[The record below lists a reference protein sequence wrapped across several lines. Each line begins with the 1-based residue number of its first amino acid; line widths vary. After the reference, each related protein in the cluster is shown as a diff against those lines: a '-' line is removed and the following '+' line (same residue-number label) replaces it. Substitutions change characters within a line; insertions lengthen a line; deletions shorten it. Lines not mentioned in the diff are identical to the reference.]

1 MVQSIVFDI
10 AGVIAQWD
18 PKGWSIRQFGEELGP
33 KVLAAAMWDSRW
45 GEQVDRGTMSE
56 EEFFRLRREERPE
69 LAKELTATET
79 GWREILQPKQ
89 DTEDLIR
96 RLKAGGYHIYYLSN
110 FPEKTFGYIWDHAPA
125 FRLMDGGVV
134 SWKEHLIKPEPEIF
148 QLLLRRYGLRPEET
162 VFTDDTPPNV
172 EAAKKEGLHAWHFT
186 GAAGFEGYLREELG
200 LVF

>member
-96 RLKAGGYHIYYLSN
+96 RLKKGGHRIYYLSN
-110 FPEKTFGYIWDHAPA
+110 FPERTIRKLLETVPA
-125 FRLMDGGVV
+125 FGLMDGGVV
-134 SWKEHLIKPEPEIF
+134 SYDVHQVKPNPDIYQTLLNRY
-148 QLLLRRYGLRPEET
+148 QLEAKDT
-162 VFTDDTPPNV
+162 VFTDDTSINV
-172 EAAKKEGLHAWHFT
+172 EGAQKVGIHAWHFT